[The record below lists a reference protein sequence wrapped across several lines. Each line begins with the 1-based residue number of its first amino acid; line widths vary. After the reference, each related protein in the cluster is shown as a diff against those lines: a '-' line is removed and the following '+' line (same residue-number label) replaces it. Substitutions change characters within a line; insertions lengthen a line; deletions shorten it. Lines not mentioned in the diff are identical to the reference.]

1 MLKFARHHPS
11 PTGVPKRSS
20 SADRGT
26 RHSLAQTALNSV
38 TTTLNRSQIQQ
49 KKQISLETATS
60 QRRSRTSSLERVSMR
75 DTVPSP
81 LSSNESSTSFT
92 RGISVMPAM
101 TRTATTTESPA
112 ASPAG
117 ARTANIVPT
126 SYARSHSPPPPLPQ
140 KSLISSFVRQTTKDI
155 LETTKSKQKNLEIE
169 SNYEAIFSGTLCRGQ
184 ANTSIKPTVPS
195 RPTICSAASSS
206 QKQQAAEA
214 TATLLIKSGL
224 KKDFYVNNHLYE
236 PRSDFHRAVVQLV
249 EKMDLPHLDTSSE
262 SGYGSDQDS
271 INNLINMVATGSTT
285 ITTTTTT
292 TSTSDASCPPPPPLP
307 IRGSRSRTLQSS
319 LPPKEKKSV
328 RFDSYV
334 MLLQGLRERNLDLVR
349 IHVREVCDEALAT
362 EEVINEF
369 LTAVIE
375 GNEPLIREM
384 LANGFNVNAS
394 DPAGMTPL
402 HLAAT
407 FNYLPLVRLL
417 LSHGASVFARTHS
430 SGNIP
435 SELSSRRLPGFQAC
449 HAYLRC
455 MEECLGVANSGR
467 VHVTQP
473 YRTCRCDELGVVAG
487 ETLTVIR
494 KGDYAGSSWWW
505 CENLDGHQGYVLQDL
520 LALNKPTAS
529 IVR

>member
-11 PTGVPKRSS
+11 PTGAAKRSS
-20 SADRGT
+20 SVDRGT
-26 RHSLAQTALNSV
+26 RHSPASLQIVMNGISSSATV
-38 TTTLNRSQIQQ
+38 TSTTSTPTSTLTRCNRKSLSQEVAIV
-49 KKQISLETATS
+49 
-60 QRRSRTSSLERVSMR
+60 QRRSRTSSLERVV
-75 DTVPSP
+75 TANVVATP
-81 LSSNESSTSFT
+81 LSSNESTFT
-92 RGISVMPAM
+92 RGISLQPAS
-101 TRTATTTESPA
+101 TATTSSAISETPTGSV
-112 ASPAG
+112 
-117 ARTANIVPT
+117 RTASIVAT
-126 SYARSHSPPPPLPQ
+126 SYSRSCSPPPPLPQ
-140 KSLISSFVRQTTKDI
+140 KNLISTFVRQAFKD
-155 LETTKSKQKNLEIE
+155 LPDMKQKSQQQQESPVE
-169 SNYEAIFSGTLCRGQ
+169 SNYEAIFSGTLCREQ
-184 ANTSIKPTVPS
+184 PQQPS
-195 RPTICSAASSS
+195 LPSSRSSSSASSS
-206 QKQQAAEA
+206 TSLTEA
-214 TATLLIKSGL
+214 TAVAVVAMKGSL

-236 PRSDFHRAVVQLV
+236 PRSDFHRAVVKLV
-249 EKMDLPHLDTSSE
+249 EKMDLQLLDTSSE

-271 INNLINMVATGSTT
+271 LNNLVNLVASSTIGGIVDT
-285 ITTTTTT
+285 
-292 TSTSDASCPPPPPLP
+292 CPPPIPS
-307 IRGSRSRTLQSS
+307 RGART
-319 LPPKEKKSV
+319 PAKEKKSV

-334 MLLQGLRERNLDLVR
+334 MLLQGLRERNMDLVR
-349 IHVREVCDEALAT
+349 THVREVCDEALAT
-362 EEVINEF
+362 EEVVNEF

-417 LSHGASVFARTHS
+417 LSHGAAVFARTHS

-455 MEECLGVANSGR
+455 MEECLGVANKGR

-473 YRTCRCDELGVVAG
+473 YRTCRCDELAITSG

-505 CENLDGHQGYVLQDL
+505 CENSQGQQGYVLQDL

-529 IVR
+529 IRR